1 MKKSFCN
8 AFTLAE
14 VMITLVVLGILAA
27 ILMPVVKNLYPD
39 KQMVMFRKAYYVA
52 ERMVYELVNDENF
65 YPSKEGKYGLDNVI
79 AVSYMGK
86 SFGDSSSETSEAAK
100 SKFCG
105 LFAEKVNVSDYDA
118 VDCATAHTPTLNGGS
133 ASTPAFTT
141 TDGVAW
147 YMPISDFI
155 TDTPTTFSRSIYV
168 DVNGDLAP
176 NCQYDK
182 LSPSTC
188 PKPDVFEIKLRPD
201 GKIFVDGDKEKEYL
215 KHNSSVQ
222 SGT

>member
-1 MKKSFCN
+1 MKKYFN

-14 VMITLVVLGILAA
+14 VMITLVVLGIMAA

-52 ERMVYELVNDENF
+52 ERMVYELVNDEDF
-65 YPSKEGKYGLDNVI
+65 YPSKEGKYGLDNVT

-86 SFGDSSSETSEAAK
+86 SFGDSDSETSDAAK

-118 VDCATAHTPTLNGGS
+118 IDCETAHAPTLDGGA

-147 YMPISDFI
+147 YMPISDF
-155 TDTPTTFSRSIYV
+155 DPGDAPTTFSRSIWV

-176 NCQYDK
+176 NCQYNAD
-182 LSPSTC
+182 SC
-188 PKPDVFEIKLRPD
+188 PKPDVFEIKVRTD
-201 GKIFVDGDKEKEYL
+201 GKIFVTGTKEKEYL